1 MKRALNF
8 FEVDL
13 SEPSETIECINL
25 LKAMELEE
33 DIEEEKEEEMLDSSM
48 EVNLE
53 DDEMLN
59 LPKEW
64 IYDL

>member
-33 DIEEEKEEEMLDSSM
+33 DIEEEKEEEMLDLAWKSTWRM
-48 EVNLE
+48 
-53 DDEMLN
+53 MRC
-59 LPKEW
+59 
-64 IYDL
+64 